1 MAIRLM
7 IIAMLLIVCWVCDR
21 TRKPRTDKERD
32 MEARQEQR
40 AVQPEAA
47 EVRTNR
53 QDHVSNERK

>member
-32 MEARQEQR
+32 LEQR